1 MGEPVLSTE
10 QTQRSLWLGDLPP
23 WVDEGFLLG
32 IFAGTNQLVSVK
44 LIRNRSTGASEG
56 YAFLEFR
63 THEAADTI
71 LKTYNGHPMPNTDLV
86 FRLNWA
92 AYGVGK
98 AQPAG
103 EDFSLFV
110 GDLAP
115 DVTDMILQEY
125 FRQFYP
131 SVRSA
136 KVITDAITG
145 RSKGYGFVRFAMETE
160 RDRSHSEMNGHFLS
174 NRPIRV
180 SLATARRNMPAM
192 GGPGGMMAMQAP
204 HPSDFDPTNTTLF
217 IGGLSTAVSEDQLR
231 ALFGRFGDIIYVKIP
246 AGKGCGFVQFVLR
259 TSAERAMAAMNGS
272 VLGNSAIRISWG
284 RSSSRAANHA
294 AQLATLAGLPA
305 AAAAA
310 AAFPGAFGDPSAQM
324 LAATGG
330 YGRGGPPQFNGDPYA
345 SFGPVGGQP
354 GPHDMFVSGGPGP
367 YGMQMQGGMG
377 GGGYIDNGSGGMQ
390 MMGGQGP
397 LAPQFTNG
405 MMNNGP
411 PNGLLPPA
419 AAAAAAAGTAGSGP
433 GSEVNGGSG
442 TEAAGAGTI
451 SAPSSAAGSDGIA
464 TVDTLGES
472 AKGSAGSF
480 PNSSTSGTAHGTAVG
495 TGKKGGGAVPLVGTH
510 LLASLLI

>member
-10 QTQRSLWLGDLPP
+10 QTQRSLWLGDLPQ
-23 WVDEGFLLG
+23 WIDEAFLLG

-44 LIRNRSTGASEG
+44 LIRNRATGASEG

-71 LKTYNGHPMPNTDLV
+71 LKTYNGHPIPNTDLI

-115 DVTDMILQEY
+115 DVSDMILQEY

-145 RSKGYGFVRFAMETE
+145 RSKGYGFVRFGSDIE
-160 RDRSHSEMNGHFLS
+160 RDRALGEMNGHFLS

-180 SLATARRNMPAM
+180 SLATARKNTPAAV
-192 GGPGGMMAMQAP
+192 GMTAVQAP

-217 IGGLSTAVSEDQLR
+217 IGGLSSQVSEDQLR
-231 ALFGRFGDIIYVKIP
+231 ALFSRFGDIIYVKIP

-259 TSAERAMAAMNGS
+259 TSAERAMTAMNGS
-272 VLGNSAIRISWG
+272 VLGNSSIRISWG

-294 AQLATLAGLPA
+294 AQLANLAGLP

-310 AAFPGAFGDPSAQM
+310 AAFPGAFGDPAL
-324 LAATGG
+324 LAASGAYRQQFG
-330 YGRGGPPQFNGDPYA
+330 GGPGLLQGDPYGG
-345 SFGPVGGQP
+345 FGGVGGQP
-354 GPHDMFVSGGPGP
+354 PDMF
-367 YGMQMQGGMG
+367 G
-377 GGGYIDNGSGGMQ
+377 GGGHYGMPAMGFDGIPGLPGGI
-390 MMGGQGP
+390 P
-397 LAPQFTNG
+397 PQFQMANG
-405 MMNNGP
+405 
-411 PNGLLPPA
+411 NGLLPPA
-419 AAAAAAAGTAGSGP
+419 AAAAVAAAAAAAAEQRGPVPSVGPAPGTGP
-433 GSEVNGGSG
+433 GSDANGGSG
-442 TEAAGAGTI
+442 TEAAAGTV

-464 TVDTLGES
+464 TVDTGVDGV
-472 AKGSAGSF
+472 KGAVPGRAF
-480 PNSSTSGTAHGTAVG
+480 TAS
-495 TGKKGGGAVPLVGTH
+495 KVPLVGTQ
-510 LLASLLI
+510 LLASLFM